1 MLLQHA
7 EIIYCLKKQFGRGR
21 GKLNVMGERKML
33 AGAAKKHLWNESAV
47 GGCCQE
53 RGNGGKR
60 QRAVMEEPRAGAA
73 CIPAAW
79 ARGEGGSEGA
89 QEERKDTGRQRLCLQ
104 SMQIYACAGRKWLFP
119 YLMLEAMNRR
129 VISEKKHDVR
139 LQCFIMTGDKGKKG
153 RWLFKVKMTGL
164 KLLEWQQLHH
174 LLEEY

>member
-1 MLLQHA
+1 M
-7 EIIYCLKKQFGRGR
+7 
-21 GKLNVMGERKML
+21 
-33 AGAAKKHLWNESAV
+33 

-119 YLMLEAMNRR
+119 YLMLEAMNRKQSFQLCR
-129 VISEKKHDVR
+129 SPPFSAGHS
-139 LQCFIMTGDKGKKG
+139 G
-153 RWLFKVKMTGL
+153 TGL
-164 KLLEWQQLHH
+164 YACLFSKAKQKQAGSWGWLQPTQGGGAAGVLSKHRQHPSALGMLQGGSG
-174 LLEEY
+174 